1 MGSGTLAVIGIWL
14 AGIAAICRNDP
25 LGRLATGAAVAL
37 IAAALIGL
45 LN

>member
-14 AGIAAICRNDP
+14 AGVAAICRSDA
-25 LGRLATGAAVAL
+25 LGRPAMGAAAAL